1 MFNFNLEKTLI
12 YQRVKWERS
21 VCFRFADFFYKF
33 FLVLYIIALI
43 VFLYGFV
50 PVNFTPFLNRKLL
63 GLSLLFLT
71 MSVFSWLKKKF
82 LETELKNPEIKQDIK
97 KALEE
102 PEKYNLAEFLD
113 FESAQAV
120 FEAIKYQKSKKI
132 TQVDSSILLYF
143 LLKRNP
149 ELEFIFYRGLLNP
162 KEVNGILKENLKVLK
177 KIGKKSL
184 HLEEVQKEE
193 SRDLFSNSFQQSVL
207 EALKI
212 AAERGG
218 HRVEESDLVAGLA
231 KHDSIFKK
239 ILIKSKLKEEDIK
252 NLSFWLHHIK
262 SQQEELKKFWSLKNL
277 LSQGSLGKEWASGY
291 TITLDRFSS
300 DLTKIYQQRG
310 FPEVIGHDKEVEQLE
325 RILAREE
332 GNNVLIVGEP
342 GTGRKYVI
350 KEFAEKSNLGETLPG
365 LNYKR
370 IVKLDLPSL
379 LSYTE
384 SVKGSGD
391 LLEIVFNEILS
402 AGNIIL
408 VIPDLHHYAGGK
420 VSAGAIDI
428 SAVLG
433 PYLNL
438 SEFKLIATTS
448 FRGLHKYIEQ
458 NPSIL
463 NLFEKVEV
471 TEPPEDKILI
481 ILQNVA
487 ARLEAKYDKFISY
500 QALRDVISYAEKYI
514 QDVPFPKKAVD
525 LLEDTVV
532 CVSQKKEDIV
542 LPKHVAEVVHRKTEI
557 PVGKIEKEEKDIL
570 LNLEELIHQ
579 RIINQETA
587 VKKISEALRRAR
599 SEISIRDAPMG
610 SFLFLGPTGVGK
622 TETSKSLAEIYF
634 GSEDKMIRL
643 DMSEFQ
649 NTEDIARL
657 IGSPGE
663 EGLLTTEVKENPF
676 SLVLLDEI
684 EKAHPKILNLFLQ
697 VLDEGHI
704 TDGLGRKVNFKN
716 TIIIATSNAGYRLI
730 LQALKEEKNIS
741 EIKDELFDYL
751 FQEGYFRPEFIN
763 RFDAVVIF
771 EALSKKNL
779 LDIADLLLKKLRKN
793 LAKKDITFQITKELK
808 EKIVNLSYDP
818 KFGAREMKRVVQ
830 DNIGNVVATA
840 LLSDQIEAGDT
851 IEIEPEEF
859 KIKKK

>member
-1 MFNFNLEKTLI
+1 
-12 YQRVKWERS
+12 
-21 VCFRFADFFYKF
+21 
-33 FLVLYIIALI
+33 
-43 VFLYGFV
+43 
-50 PVNFTPFLNRKLL
+50 
-63 GLSLLFLT
+63 
-71 MSVFSWLKKKF
+71 
-82 LETELKNPEIKQDIK
+82 
-97 KALEE
+97 
-102 PEKYNLAEFLD
+102 
-113 FESAQAV
+113 
-120 FEAIKYQKSKKI
+120 
-132 TQVDSSILLYF
+132 
-143 LLKRNP
+143 
-149 ELEFIFYRGLLNP
+149 
-162 KEVNGILKENLKVLK
+162 
-177 KIGKKSL
+177 
-184 HLEEVQKEE
+184 
-193 SRDLFSNSFQQSVL
+193 
-207 EALKI
+207 
-212 AAERGG
+212 
-218 HRVEESDLVAGLA
+218 
-231 KHDSIFKK
+231 
-239 ILIKSKLKEEDIK
+239 
-252 NLSFWLHHIK
+252 
-262 SQQEELKKFWSLKNL
+262 
-277 LSQGSLGKEWASGY
+277 
-291 TITLDRFSS
+291 
-300 DLTKIYQQRG
+300 
-310 FPEVIGHDKEVEQLE
+310 
-325 RILAREE
+325 
-332 GNNVLIVGEP
+332 
-342 GTGRKYVI
+342 
-350 KEFAEKSNLGETLPG
+350 
-365 LNYKR
+365 
-370 IVKLDLPSL
+370 LPSL

-458 NPSIL
+458 NPSLL

-471 TEPPEDKILI
+471 VEPPESKILI

-557 PVGKIEKEEKDIL
+557 PVGKIEKEEKDVL

-663 EGLLTTEVKENPF
+663 EGLLTTEVRENPF

-771 EALSKKNL
+771 EALSKENL
-779 LDIADLLLKKLRKN
+779 LDIADLLLKKLKKN
-793 LAKKDITFQITKELK
+793 LAKKDITFQVTKELK
-808 EKIVNLSYDP
+808 EKIVGLSYDP

-851 IEIEPEEF
+851 IEIEPEGF
-859 KIKKK
+859 NIKKK